1 MLIAVDYLGKVGVG
15 VTLPQFFR
23 AQDGNIYVVKFQNNQ
38 LGSRVLVS
46 ELFAAKFGAHMG
58 LCFPPSDIIEINEQI
73 LNDNPCLLDI
83 GLKPGWHFASRY
95 LEYAEYIGKNRLSK
109 ATNVPEMAGV
119 ILFDHMFHNADR
131 AKNQKNLL
139 LRLEDEQYKIYAID
153 NSHLFRSSRWT
164 IESFQILETKIK
176 TYYYQ
181 YYRNLLKDLLTPQD
195 FIPYIELVK
204 KISDEQ
210 IDCIVGEIPNEW
222 LPGETERLALASY
235 TKLRR
240 DMADEIGEKLCRYI
254 PRSRGGR
261 RWLFSSPP
269 PPEDGVNKD
278 NNDNNEY

>member
-1 MLIAVDYLGKVGVG
+1 MLVAIEYLGKVGVG

-23 AQDGNIYVVKFQNNQ
+23 AHDGNIYVVKFQNNR

-46 ELFAAKFGAHMG
+46 ELFAAKIGALMG
-58 LCFPPSDIIEINEQI
+58 LCFPPSDIIEINEQMV
-73 LNDNPCLLDI
+73 NENPALLEI
-83 GLKPGWHFASRY
+83 GLEPGRVFASLY
-95 LEYAEYIGKNRLSK
+95 LTHAEYVGKNRLCK
-109 ATNVPEMAGV
+109 AINVSEMAGV

-139 LRLEDEQYKIYAID
+139 LRLENEHYRIYAID

-164 IESFQILETKIK
+164 IESFQKLGTKIK

-181 YYRNLLKDLLTPQD
+181 HYRNLLKDLLTPQD
-195 FIPYIELVK
+195 FVPYIELVT

-210 IDCIVGEIPNEW
+210 IDCIVEEIPHEW
-222 LPGETERLALASY
+222 LPDETERLALADY
-235 TKLRR
+235 TKMRR
-240 DMADEIGEKLCRYI
+240 DMAGEIWEKLCRFI

-261 RWLFSSPP
+261 RWLFSSSP

-278 NNDNNEY
+278 NKYNNEY